1 MVATKKKKKSLEL
14 FGTMKKLPDSKT
26 IWHNTTNMNITEM
39 GLKKQSKKH
48 AKSDQKI
55 QKKIRHQKGS
65 KLNFPTFKN

>member
-1 MVATKKKKKSLEL
+1 MVATKKTKKSLEL

-55 QKKIRHQKGS
+55 QKKIPDIK
-65 KLNFPTFKN
+65 KDPN